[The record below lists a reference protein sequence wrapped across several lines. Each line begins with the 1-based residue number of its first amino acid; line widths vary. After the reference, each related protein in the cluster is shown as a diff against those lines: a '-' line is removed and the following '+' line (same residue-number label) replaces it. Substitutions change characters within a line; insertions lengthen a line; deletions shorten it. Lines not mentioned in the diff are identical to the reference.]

1 MKGTKQYN
9 ILHGDLTIG
18 PREETLRT
26 RHERKI
32 NFQLNEWPCS
42 AVSDDTFAL
51 LGENVPHDGSH
62 TRELQG
68 LSAL

>member
-26 RHERKI
+26 RHERKM
-32 NFQLNEWPCS
+32 WPCS

-62 TRELQG
+62 SRELQG